1 MMKALKKILAK
12 FFLTVVLILGLAI
25 LLSLVTHQWLADE
38 FKNLPV
44 ILKMEQISVDEYW
57 VLLFLFY
64 LLFFII
70 VKLLDS
76 MIAILLNNYKS

>member
-1 MMKALKKILAK
+1 MMKTLKKVLAK
-12 FFLTVVLILGLAI
+12 FFLTAIIILGLAI

-38 FKNLPV
+38 FKNLPA
-44 ILKMEQISVDEYW
+44 ILKDTQISVDEYW

-76 MIAILLNNYKS
+76 MIAILLTNYKS